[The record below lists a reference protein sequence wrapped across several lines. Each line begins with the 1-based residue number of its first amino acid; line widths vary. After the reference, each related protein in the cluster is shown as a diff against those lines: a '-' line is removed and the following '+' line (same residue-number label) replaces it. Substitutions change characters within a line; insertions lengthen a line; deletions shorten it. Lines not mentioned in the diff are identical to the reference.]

1 MLMPK
6 EPLYLKLYNEI
17 KTAIVSGNLRGGE
30 RLPSKRCQADTH
42 NVSTVTVQTAYEQ
55 LIAEG
60 YITSRPR
67 SGYFVLLPEERARQF
82 SNQIITPNHFPVD
95 APNFPPV
102 PPDFVPSCPSAY
114 IDISNHTPHT
124 DSFPFSTWS
133 KLMREIISIN
143 YYRLLER
150 LPHSGLFT
158 LRQSIAKYL
167 LRNQGVTVNPEY
179 IVIGAG
185 TEYLYS
191 IAVKLVGR
199 HSIIALEN
207 PGYRRLANIYAGENV
222 TTTTI
227 PLDGEGILP
236 EYLALSKAN
245 VLHISPSGQ
254 FPTGCLMSER
264 RRQAVLGWLQADRNR
279 YVIEDDYERE
289 FQFNKSHLP
298 ALRQMDYN
306 NRTIYINTFSQTISP
321 SLRISYMV
329 LPSSLIQK
337 YNLLYSNYSCTVT
350 SFEQYTLAAFIDGG
364 YFERHVNRLR
374 RRYRQFYQTVL
385 PRLSEFDYLNQ
396 LPRNIP
402 GLNFLL
408 PLKSS
413 KDETELKR
421 NGEEHG
427 LKLNFLS
434 DYLLAPVKVPPK
446 VAVLSCRSLNLA
458 SFTAGLEI
466 LKVIL

>member
-1 MLMPK
+1 MC
-6 EPLYLKLYNEI
+6 I
-17 KTAIVSGNLRGGE
+17 R
-30 RLPSKRCQADTH
+30 
-42 NVSTVTVQTAYEQ
+42 
-55 LIAEG
+55 
-60 YITSRPR
+60 
-67 SGYFVLLPEERARQF
+67 
-82 SNQIITPNHFPVD
+82 
-95 APNFPPV
+95 
-102 PPDFVPSCPSAY
+102 
-114 IDISNHTPHT
+114 
-124 DSFPFSTWS
+124 
-133 KLMREIISIN
+133 
-143 YYRLLER
+143 
-150 LPHSGLFT
+150 
-158 LRQSIAKYL
+158 
-167 LRNQGVTVNPEY
+167 
-179 IVIGAG
+179 
-185 TEYLYS
+185 
-191 IAVKLVGR
+191 
-199 HSIIALEN
+199 
-207 PGYRRLANIYAGENV
+207 
-222 TTTTI
+222 
-227 PLDGEGILP
+227 
-236 EYLALSKAN
+236 
-245 VLHISPSGQ
+245 
-254 FPTGCLMSER
+254 
-264 RRQAVLGWLQADRNR
+264 DR
-279 YVIEDDYERE
+279 
-289 FQFNKSHLP
+289 
-298 ALRQMDYN
+298 
-306 NRTIYINTFSQTISP
+306 
-321 SLRISYMV
+321 
-329 LPSSLIQK
+329 PSSLIQK